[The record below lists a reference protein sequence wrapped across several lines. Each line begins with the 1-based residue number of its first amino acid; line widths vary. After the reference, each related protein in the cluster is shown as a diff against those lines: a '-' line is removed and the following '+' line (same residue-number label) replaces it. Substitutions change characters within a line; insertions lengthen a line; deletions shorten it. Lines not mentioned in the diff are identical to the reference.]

1 MENGNIKRMSATGDV
16 SRVLA
21 DPAMRARVD
30 GLIEQF
36 RVRGVRMKASNII
49 AALTTE
55 GLDADA
61 ATILAETVLA
71 RIGQRVAPLG
81 DRPPHLGWGCVAPS
95 GQQAV
100 SSKPART
107 MR

>member
-1 MENGNIKRMSATGDV
+1 
-16 SRVLA
+16 
-21 DPAMRARVD
+21 
-30 GLIEQF
+30 
-36 RVRGVRMKASNII
+36 
-49 AALTTE
+49 
-55 GLDADA
+55 LDADA